1 MKTPVSRVG
10 NKSSTWLLRL
20 GMIGDEFKTARG
32 FLLEKLEGNIA
43 WRDPAQA
50 EAQKERFAA
59 RRLAEQEAPTEEEPS
74 DAVQDDDTDQDEEPA
89 IRITM

>member
-1 MKTPVSRVG
+1 
-10 NKSSTWLLRL
+10 
-20 GMIGDEFKTARG
+20 MIGDEFKTARG

-59 RRLAEQEAPTEEEPS
+59 RRLAELEAPTEEETS
-74 DAVQDDDTDQDEEPA
+74 DGVQDDDIDQDEEPA
-89 IRITM
+89 FELSM

>member
-1 MKTPVSRVG
+1 
-10 NKSSTWLLRL
+10 
-20 GMIGDEFKTARG
+20 MIGDEFKTART

-59 RRLAEQEAPTEEEPS
+59 RRLAELEAPTTDEPEEPTES
-74 DAVQDDDTDQDEEPA
+74 VQDDDTDQDETPA
-89 IRITM
+89 FRISM